1 MAMPRG
7 RIRGFVRRPTPEQL
21 AELGAAEFLNLT
33 PAEARQYAAILDQT
47 LAGVDRVDEL
57 PAPVLPLEFTDRDP
71 GGPPSDA
78 DDPYHAF
85 IRRCHVRG
93 AADGPLA
100 RLTVGVKDNLAVAGV
115 PVTNSSRTLSYTPTS
130 DAVVVNRLLAAGA
143 DVVGKTNLDDFSTS
157 GTGESSW
164 YGPARNAVDPTRS
177 AGGSSGG
184 SGSAVRSGA
193 VDLGIGVDEGGSA
206 RIPASFNG
214 VVSIK
219 PTQGLVPS
227 HGMTYMDH
235 TIDAVCPMART
246 VELTARMLDVISGHS
261 DRDPQWVR
269 GAPVPTR
276 AVAGLDEGVAG
287 LRIGVVT
294 ESTDPDLCEP
304 GVLTGFETA
313 CGALRGAGATLAP
326 VSVPLW
332 SDAWAIE
339 TTLLLH
345 MAWLTAQSDGS
356 GYSHLGEVDVER
368 THAFGMVRRL
378 EADSFPP
385 FFKVWLLGGR
395 YLHDRYFSTYFAKAA
410 NLRRAL
416 TAQLDATFERFDL
429 LVTPT
434 TPQVA
439 PVLLDRPAEDA
450 ELLSRGTTMVANC
463 CPLNLSGHPGLA
475 LPSGVDEATGMPT
488 SIQVVAPRWDDALTF
503 RAGAVV
509 EAAVGEAGLGA
520 VRPVGAGTN
529 GCGPN
534 GCGPKGAPAPRG
546 ASTPGRRGV
555 PST

>member
-7 RIRGFVRRPTPEQL
+7 RIRGFVRRPTADQV
-21 AELGAAEFLNLT
+21 AALGAAEHLSLT
-33 PAEARQYAAILDQT
+33 PREAEQYAAILDQT
-47 LAGVDRVDEL
+47 LVGVDRIDEL
-57 PAPVLPLEFTDRDP
+57 CAPTPPLVYTDRDP

-78 DDPYHAF
+78 DDPFHAF
-85 IRRCHVRG
+85 IRRCRVNG
-93 AADGPLA
+93 AEQGPLA
-100 RLTVGVKDNLAVAGV
+100 GLSVGVKDNLAVAGV
-115 PVTNSSRTLSYTPTS
+115 PITNSSRTLSYTPTT
-130 DAVVVNRLLAAGA
+130 DAVVVSRLLAAGA
-143 DVVGKTNLDDFSTS
+143 DIVGKTNLDDFSTS

-193 VDLGIGVDEGGSA
+193 VDLAVGVDEGGSA

-227 HGMTYMDH
+227 HGLTYMDQ
-235 TIDAVCPMART
+235 TIDSVCPIAST
-246 VELTARMLDVISGHS
+246 VGLTARMLDVMSGHS

-269 GAPVPTR
+269 GRPAPT
-276 AVAGLDEGVAG
+276 AAAATLGMGVAG
-287 LRIGVVT
+287 LRIGVIT
-294 ESTDPDLCEP
+294 EAQDPALCEP
-304 GVLTGFETA
+304 GVLAAFEMS
-313 CGALRGAGATLAP
+313 CSALRAEGATLAP

-345 MAWLTAQSDGS
+345 MAWLNAQSDGS
-356 GYSHLGEVDVER
+356 GYSHLGEMDVER
-368 THAFGMVRRL
+368 THAFGLVRRL

-395 YLHDRYFSTYFAKAA
+395 YLHDSYFSTYFAKAA

-416 TAQLDATFERFDL
+416 TAQLDTAFEEFDL

-439 PVLLDRPAEDA
+439 PVLLDRPAEDP
-450 ELLSRGTTMVANC
+450 ELLGRGTTMVANC
-463 CPLNLSGHPGLA
+463 CPLNLSGHPALA
-475 LPSGVDEATGMPT
+475 VPSGVDDPTGMPT
-488 SIQVVAPRWDDALTF
+488 SIQIVASHWADALTF

-509 EAAVGEAGLGA
+509 EAAAGVTPG
-520 VRPVGAGTN
+520 
-529 GCGPN
+529 GCSP
-534 GCGPKGAPAPRG
+534 APAPR
-546 ASTPGRRGV
+546 AVSQ
-555 PST
+555 S

>member
-1 MAMPRG
+1 MGLPRG

-21 AELGAAEFLNLT
+21 TELGAAEHLSLT
-33 PAEARQYAAILDQT
+33 PREAEQYAAVLDRT
-47 LAGVDRVDEL
+47 LVGVDRVDEL
-57 PAPVLPLEFTDRDP
+57 CAPTPPLRYTDRDP

-78 DDPYHAF
+78 DDPFHAF
-85 IRRCHVRG
+85 IRRCQVTG
-93 AADGPLA
+93 APEGPLA
-100 RLTVGVKDNLAVAGV
+100 GLTVGVKDNLAVAGI
-115 PVTNSSRTLSYTPTS
+115 PITNASRTLSYTPTT
-130 DAVVVNRLLAAGA
+130 DAVVVARLLAAGA
-143 DVVGKTNLDDFSTS
+143 DIVGKTNLDDFSTS

-164 YGPARNAVDPTRS
+164 YGPPRNAVDPTRS

-193 VDLGIGVDEGGSA
+193 VDLALGVDEGGSA

-227 HGMTYMDH
+227 HGLTYMDH
-235 TIDAVCPMART
+235 TIDSVCPMART

-269 GAPVPTR
+269 GKPAPTT
-276 AVAGLDEGVAG
+276 AAAGLGEGVAG
-287 LRIGVVT
+287 LRVGVVT
-294 ESTDPDLCEP
+294 EAADPALCES
-304 GVLTGFETA
+304 GVLAAFDTA
-313 CGALRGAGATLAP
+313 CAALRADGANLAP

-345 MAWLTAQSDGS
+345 MAWLTAQSDGC
-356 GYSHLGEVDVER
+356 GYSHLGEIDVER
-368 THAFGMVRRL
+368 THAFGLVRRL
-378 EADSFPP
+378 EADAFPP

-395 YLHDRYFSTYFAKAA
+395 YLHDSYFSTYLAKAA

-416 TAQLDATFERFDL
+416 TAQLDAAFERFDL

-439 PVLLDRPAEDA
+439 PVLLDRPAEDP

-463 CPLNLSGHPGLA
+463 CVLNLSGHPALA
-475 LPSGVDEATGMPT
+475 VPSGVDGATGMPT
-488 SIQVVAPRWDDALTF
+488 SIQIVAPHWADALTF

-509 EAAVGEAGLGA
+509 EAMAGA
-520 VRPVGAGTN
+520 
-529 GCGPN
+529 
-534 GCGPKGAPAPRG
+534 
-546 ASTPGRRGV
+546 TPGGSPQLQTREWQV
-555 PST
+555 SP

>member
-21 AELGAAEFLNLT
+21 TEIGAAEHLSLT
-33 PAEARQYAAILDQT
+33 PREAEQYAAVLDQT
-47 LAGVDRVDEL
+47 LASVDRLDEL
-57 PAPVLPLEFTDRDP
+57 HAPATPLTFTDRDP
-71 GGPPSDA
+71 GGPVSDA
-78 DDPYHAF
+78 EDPYHAF
-85 IRRCHVRG
+85 VRRCHVKG
-93 AADGPLA
+93 APDGPLA
-100 RLTVGVKDNLAVAGV
+100 GLTVGVKDNLAVAGI
-115 PVTNSSRTLSYTPTS
+115 PITNASRTLTYTPVT
-130 DAVVVNRLLAAGA
+130 DAVVVTRLLEAGA
-143 DVVGKTNLDDFSTS
+143 DIVGKTNLDDFSTS

-164 YGPARNAVDPTRS
+164 YGPARNAVDPARS
-177 AGGSSGG
+177 SGGSSGG

-193 VDLGIGVDEGGSA
+193 VDLAIGVDEGGSA

-227 HGMTYMDH
+227 HGLTYMDH

-246 VELTARMLDVISGHS
+246 VELTARMLDVMSGHS

-269 GAPVPTR
+269 GKPEPTK
-276 AVAGLDEGVAG
+276 AAAGLAGGVDG

-294 ESTDPDLCEP
+294 EAVSGIGGAFIAEADRVRVSRNTQQSCDPASCEP
-304 GVLTGFETA
+304 GVLAGFESA
-313 CGALRGAGATLAP
+313 CTALRDAGATVSP
-326 VSVPLW
+326 VSIPLW
-332 SDAWAIE
+332 TDGWAIA

-345 MAWLTAQSDGS
+345 LAWLTTQSDGA

-368 THAFGMVRRL
+368 THAFGLVRRL

-395 YLHDRYFSTYFAKAA
+395 YLHDNYFSTYFAKAA

-416 TAQLDATFERFDL
+416 TAQIDEALSSFDL

-439 PVLLDRPAEDA
+439 PVLLDRPAEDP
-450 ELLSRGTTMVANC
+450 ELLTRGTTMVANTC
-463 CPLNLSGHPGLA
+463 VLNLSGHPALA
-475 LPSGVDEATGMPT
+475 VPSGVDPETAMPT
-488 SIQVVAPRWDDALTF
+488 SIQIIAPHWADALTF

-509 EAAVGEAGLGA
+509 ERAAGV
-520 VRPVGAGTN
+520 
-529 GCGPN
+529 
-534 GCGPKGAPAPRG
+534 
-546 ASTPGRRGV
+546 TPGGAAEVAMAAAR
-555 PST
+555 P